1 MYTEYINDSSN
12 ASMDEA
18 KNAIGRIAGNEAKRV
33 KQDPDAEN
41 FLSDVKKLVC

>member
-18 KNAIGRIAGNEAKRV
+18 KNAIGRIAGNEAKELNRTQMQ
-33 KQDPDAEN
+33 KT
-41 FLSDVKKLVC
+41 F